1 MFFSKKKKIN
11 EIDMSRLPQHIGI
24 IMDGNGRWAKLRGK
38 SRSYG
43 HKKGADVIEE
53 VVSACFDEGVEAVSL
68 YAFSTEN
75 WSRPKEEIDT
85 IFDLLEKFLRRY
97 ENKLVNERIRL
108 IISGDLSE
116 ISEKL
121 RNRSISVMKNTERF
135 VGKTLNIAIN
145 YGGRAEIVRAAKL
158 LSETGEPIT
167 EENLAG
173 RLYTTGLPDIDL
185 VVRTSGESRL
195 SNFFLWQ
202 CAYAE
207 LYFTDVLW
215 PDFKTE
221 ELKKALDWFAGRKRR
236 FGNITNA

>member
-1 MFFSKKKKIN
+1 MAEEKKVP
-11 EIDMSRLPQHIGI
+11 RHIGF

-53 VVSACFDEGVEAVSL
+53 VVSACFDEGVQAVSL

>member
-1 MFFSKKKKIN
+1 MAEEKKVP
-11 EIDMSRLPQHIGI
+11 RHIGF

-53 VVSACFDEGVEAVSL
+53 VVSACFFEGVEAVSL

-215 PDFKTE
+215 PDFGTE
-221 ELKKALDWFAGRKRR
+221 ELKKALEWFAGRKRR

>member
-1 MFFSKKKKIN
+1 MAEEKKVP
-11 EIDMSRLPQHIGI
+11 RHIGF

-53 VVSACFDEGVEAVSL
+53 VVSACFFEGVEAVSL

-145 YGGRAEIVRAAKL
+145 YGGRAEIVRASKL
-158 LSETGEPIT
+158 LAEAGEPIT

-173 RLYTTGLPDIDL
+173 RLYTAGLPDIDL
-185 VVRTSGESRL
+185 AVRTSGESRL

-215 PDFKTE
+215 PDFGTE
-221 ELKKALDWFAGRKRR
+221 ELKKALEWFAGRKRR

>member
-1 MFFSKKKKIN
+1 MAEEKKIP
-11 EIDMSRLPQHIGI
+11 RHIGF

-53 VVSACFDEGVEAVSL
+53 VVSACFFEGVEAVSL

-121 RNRSISVMKNTERF
+121 RNRSTSVMKNTERF

-158 LSETGEPIT
+158 LAEAGEPIT

-173 RLYTTGLPDIDL
+173 RLYTAGLPDIDL
-185 VVRTSGESRL
+185 AVRTSGESRL

-215 PDFKTE
+215 PDFGTE
-221 ELKKALDWFAGRKRR
+221 ELKKALEWFAGRKRR

>member
-1 MFFSKKKKIN
+1 MAEEKKVP
-11 EIDMSRLPQHIGI
+11 RHIGF

-53 VVSACFDEGVEAVSL
+53 VVSACFDEGVKAVSL

>member
-1 MFFSKKKKIN
+1 MAEEKKVP
-11 EIDMSRLPQHIGI
+11 RHIGF

-135 VGKTLNIAIN
+135 AGKTLNIAIN

-158 LSETGEPIT
+158 LAEAGEPIT

-173 RLYTTGLPDIDL
+173 RLYTAGLPDIDL

-221 ELKKALDWFAGRKRR
+221 ELKKAIDWFAGRKRR

>member
-1 MFFSKKKKIN
+1 MAEEKKVP
-11 EIDMSRLPQHIGI
+11 RHIGF

-53 VVSACFDEGVEAVSL
+53 VVSACFFEGVEAVSL

-116 ISEKL
+116 ISEEL

-158 LSETGEPIT
+158 LAEAGEPIT

-173 RLYTTGLPDIDL
+173 RLYTAGLPDIDL
-185 VVRTSGESRL
+185 AVRTSGESRL

-215 PDFKTE
+215 PDFGTE
-221 ELKKALDWFAGRKRR
+221 ELKKALEWFAGRKRR

>member
-1 MFFSKKKKIN
+1 MAEEKKVP
-11 EIDMSRLPQHIGI
+11 RHIGF

-53 VVSACFDEGVEAVSL
+53 VVSACFFEGVEAVSL

-158 LSETGEPIT
+158 LAEAGELIT

-173 RLYTTGLPDIDL
+173 RLYTAGLPDIDL
-185 VVRTSGESRL
+185 AVRTSGESRL

-221 ELKKALDWFAGRKRR
+221 ELKKALEWFAGRKRR

>member
-1 MFFSKKKKIN
+1 MTEEKKVP
-11 EIDMSRLPQHIGI
+11 RHIGF

>member
-1 MFFSKKKKIN
+1 MAEEKKVP
-11 EIDMSRLPQHIGI
+11 RHIGF

-145 YGGRAEIVRAAKL
+145 YGGRAEIVRAAIL
-158 LSETGEPIT
+158 LSETGEPVT

-221 ELKKALDWFAGRKRR
+221 ELKKALDWFAGRRRR

>member
-1 MFFSKKKKIN
+1 MAEEKKVP
-11 EIDMSRLPQHIGI
+11 RHIGF
-24 IMDGNGRWAKLRGK
+24 IMDGNGRWAKLRGE

-53 VVSACFDEGVEAVSL
+53 VVSACFFEGVEAVSL

-158 LSETGEPIT
+158 LAEAGEPIT

-173 RLYTTGLPDIDL
+173 RLYTAGLPDIDL
-185 VVRTSGESRL
+185 AVRTSGESRL

-215 PDFKTE
+215 PDFGTE
-221 ELKKALDWFAGRKRR
+221 ELKKALEWFAGRKRR

>member
-1 MFFSKKKKIN
+1 MAEEKKVP
-11 EIDMSRLPQHIGI
+11 RHIGF

-167 EENLAG
+167 EENLAW

>member
-1 MFFSKKKKIN
+1 MAEEKKVP
-11 EIDMSRLPQHIGI
+11 RHIGF

-53 VVSACFDEGVEAVSL
+53 VVSACFFEGVEAVSL

-75 WSRPKEEIDT
+75 WSRPKEEIHT
-85 IFDLLEKFLRRY
+85 IFHLLEKFLRRY

-158 LSETGEPIT
+158 LAEAGEPIT

-173 RLYTTGLPDIDL
+173 RLYTAGLPDIDL
-185 VVRTSGESRL
+185 AVRTSGESRL

-215 PDFKTE
+215 PDFGTE
-221 ELKKALDWFAGRKRR
+221 ELKKALEWFAGRKRR

>member
-1 MFFSKKKKIN
+1 MAEEKKVP
-11 EIDMSRLPQHIGI
+11 LHIGF

>member
-1 MFFSKKKKIN
+1 MAEEKKVP
-11 EIDMSRLPQHIGI
+11 RHIGF

-53 VVSACFDEGVEAVSL
+53 VVSACFGEGVEAVSL

>member
-1 MFFSKKKKIN
+1 MAEEKKVP
-11 EIDMSRLPQHIGI
+11 RHIGF

-53 VVSACFDEGVEAVSL
+53 VVSACFFEGVEAVSL

-158 LSETGEPIT
+158 LSETGEPVT

-221 ELKKALDWFAGRKRR
+221 ELKKALEWFAGRKRR

>member
-1 MFFSKKKKIN
+1 MAEEKKVP
-11 EIDMSRLPQHIGI
+11 RHIGF

-53 VVSACFDEGVEAVSL
+53 VVSACFFEGVEAVSL

-108 IISGDLSE
+108 TISGDLSE

-158 LSETGEPIT
+158 LAEAGEPIT

-173 RLYTTGLPDIDL
+173 RLYTAGLPDIDL
-185 VVRTSGESRL
+185 AVRTSGESRL

-215 PDFKTE
+215 PDFGSE
-221 ELKKALDWFAGRKRR
+221 ELKKALEWFAGRKRR

>member
-1 MFFSKKKKIN
+1 MAEEKKVP
-11 EIDMSRLPQHIGI
+11 RHIGF

-85 IFDLLEKFLRRY
+85 IFDLLEKFLRKY

-158 LSETGEPIT
+158 LAETGEPIT

-173 RLYTTGLPDIDL
+173 RLYTAGLPDIDL
-185 VVRTSGESRL
+185 AVRTSGESRL

-221 ELKKALDWFAGRKRR
+221 ELKKALEWFAGRKRR

>member
-1 MFFSKKKKIN
+1 MAEEKKVP
-11 EIDMSRLPQHIGI
+11 RHIGF

-53 VVSACFDEGVEAVSL
+53 VVSACFFEGVEAVSL

-221 ELKKALDWFAGRKRR
+221 ELKKAIDWFAGRKRR

>member
-1 MFFSKKKKIN
+1 MAEEKKVP
-11 EIDMSRLPQHIGI
+11 RHIGF

-53 VVSACFDEGVEAVSL
+53 VVSACFGEGVEAVSL

-215 PDFKTE
+215 PDVKTE

>member
-1 MFFSKKKKIN
+1 MEEEKKVP
-11 EIDMSRLPQHIGI
+11 RHIGF

-53 VVSACFDEGVEAVSL
+53 VVSACFFEGVEAVSL

-158 LSETGEPIT
+158 LAEAGEPIT

-173 RLYTTGLPDIDL
+173 RLYTAGLPDIDL

-215 PDFKTE
+215 PDFGTE
-221 ELKKALDWFAGRKRR
+221 ELKKALEWFAGRKRR
-236 FGNITNA
+236 FGNITNV

>member
-1 MFFSKKKKIN
+1 MEEEKKVP
-11 EIDMSRLPQHIGI
+11 RHIGF

-53 VVSACFDEGVEAVSL
+53 VVSACFFEGVEAVSL

-215 PDFKTE
+215 PDFGTE

>member
-1 MFFSKKKKIN
+1 MAEEKKVP
-11 EIDMSRLPQHIGI
+11 RHIGF

-53 VVSACFDEGVEAVSL
+53 VVSACFDESVEAVSL

-158 LSETGEPIT
+158 LSETGEPVT

>member
-1 MFFSKKKKIN
+1 MAEEKKVP
-11 EIDMSRLPQHIGI
+11 RHIGF

-75 WSRPKEEIDT
+75 WSRPKEEVDT

-221 ELKKALDWFAGRKRR
+221 ELKKALEWFAGRKRR

>member
-1 MFFSKKKKIN
+1 MAEEKKVP
-11 EIDMSRLPQHIGI
+11 RHIGF

-38 SRSYG
+38 SRRYG
-43 HKKGADVIEE
+43 HKKGSDVIEE
-53 VVSACFDEGVEAVSL
+53 VVSACFGEGVEAVSL

>member
-1 MFFSKKKKIN
+1 MAEEKKVP
-11 EIDMSRLPQHIGI
+11 RHIGF

-145 YGGRAEIVRAAKL
+145 YGGRAEIVRAAEL

-173 RLYTTGLPDIDL
+173 HLYTAGLPDIDL
-185 VVRTSGESRL
+185 VVRTSGEARL

>member
-1 MFFSKKKKIN
+1 MAEEKKVP
-11 EIDMSRLPQHIGI
+11 RHIGF

-53 VVSACFDEGVEAVSL
+53 VVSACFDEGMEAVSL

>member
-1 MFFSKKKKIN
+1 MAEEKKVP
-11 EIDMSRLPQHIGI
+11 RHIGF

-53 VVSACFDEGVEAVSL
+53 VVSACFFEGVEAVSL

-158 LSETGEPIT
+158 LAEAGEPIT

-173 RLYTTGLPDIDL
+173 RLYTAGLPDIDL
-185 VVRTSGESRL
+185 AVRTSGESRL

-215 PDFKTE
+215 PDFGTE
-221 ELKKALDWFAGRKRR
+221 ELKKALEWFAGRKRR
-236 FGNITNA
+236 FWNITNA

>member
-1 MFFSKKKKIN
+1 MAEEKKVP
-11 EIDMSRLPQHIGI
+11 RHIGF

-53 VVSACFDEGVEAVSL
+53 VVSACFFEGVEAVSL

-97 ENKLVNERIRL
+97 ENKLVNEHIRL

-215 PDFKTE
+215 PDFGTE
-221 ELKKALDWFAGRKRR
+221 ELKKALEWFAGRKRR

>member
-1 MFFSKKKKIN
+1 MAEEKKVP
-11 EIDMSRLPQHIGI
+11 RHIGF

-53 VVSACFDEGVEAVSL
+53 DVSACFDEGVEAVSL

-221 ELKKALDWFAGRKRR
+221 ELKKALEWFAGRKRR

>member
-1 MFFSKKKKIN
+1 MAEEKKVP
-11 EIDMSRLPQHIGI
+11 RHIGF

-158 LSETGEPIT
+158 LSETGKPIT

>member
-1 MFFSKKKKIN
+1 MAEEKKVP
-11 EIDMSRLPQHIGI
+11 RHIGF

-53 VVSACFDEGVEAVSL
+53 VVSACFFEGVEAVSL

-158 LSETGEPIT
+158 LSETGEPVT

-215 PDFKTE
+215 PDFGTE
-221 ELKKALDWFAGRKRR
+221 ELKKALEWFAGRKRR

>member
-1 MFFSKKKKIN
+1 MAEEKKVP
-11 EIDMSRLPQHIGI
+11 RHIGF

-53 VVSACFDEGVEAVSL
+53 VVSACFFEGVEAVSL

-158 LSETGEPIT
+158 LAEAGEPIT
-167 EENLAG
+167 EKNLAG
-173 RLYTTGLPDIDL
+173 RLYTAGLPDIDL
-185 VVRTSGESRL
+185 AVRTSGESRL

-215 PDFKTE
+215 PDFGSE
-221 ELKKALDWFAGRKRR
+221 ELKKALEWFAGRKRR

>member
-1 MFFSKKKKIN
+1 MAEEKKVP
-11 EIDMSRLPQHIGI
+11 RHIGF

-173 RLYTTGLPDIDL
+173 RLYTTGLPDIDI

-221 ELKKALDWFAGRKRR
+221 ELKKALEWFAGRKRR